1 MRVKRYVADSIHEA
15 ILQVKSDL
23 GRDALILH
31 TKTFKV
37 GGFLGLFARKRV
49 EVIAALDENAE
60 KLPAE
65 SGKQKNTQ
73 TEKTE
78 SVTDSLEITEKKNA
92 DLTAI
97 QAEMAQL
104 REAIKEVATCL
115 NAHAAAAPEQ
125 LTPAKPAAFTAEQL
139 REEFDGERELIGE
152 IQIPPIGGAISLEKR
167 PMLVA
172 LVGPTGVGKT
182 TTIAKLA
189 AHFVLF
195 ERAKVA
201 LITIDTYR
209 IAAVEQLKTYAE
221 IINLPVSV
229 VYTPEDYEAA
239 VNNYANYDLIL
250 VDTAGRSQ
258 KNSGQIQEL
267 KGFITKCAPDE
278 IHLVISATT
287 KAKDMEE
294 IAEAFRGVCFN
305 RIIFSKLDETNEMES
320 LFSLAG
326 QINVPV
332 SYLTTGQ
339 NVPDDIEVATV
350 ERLSRLM
357 NKELRH
363 A

>member
-15 ILQVKSDL
+15 ILQVKNDL

-49 EVIAALDENAE
+49 EVIAALDETAE
-60 KLPAE
+60 KMPAE
-65 SGKQKNTQ
+65 PAGQREAKPNRPEEEPNEQKTRDA
-73 TEKTE
+73 E
-78 SVTDSLEITEKKNA
+78 
-92 DLTAI
+92 LTAI

-104 REAIKEVATCL
+104 REAIKEVASCL
-115 NAHAAAAPEQ
+115 SAHAMIPQEQAVQRPLPAIAELRIKDEERPEN
-125 LTPAKPAAFTAEQL
+125 TG
-139 REEFDGERELIGE
+139 EF
-152 IQIPPIGGAISLEKR
+152 QCPPIGGAITLGKR
-167 PMLVA
+167 PTVVA

-239 VNNYANYDLIL
+239 VKKFADYDLIL

-267 KGFITKCAPDE
+267 KGFIGKCPPDE

-287 KAKDMEE
+287 KTKDMVE
-294 IAEAFRGVCFN
+294 IAQAFAGVNYN

-320 LFSLAG
+320 LFALASE
-326 QINVPV
+326 INVPI

-339 NVPDDIEVATV
+339 NVPDDIEIASE
-350 ERLSRLM
+350 ERLFRLA